1 MIVLLT
7 NRKYSNL
14 FWIAIIAILT
24 FGIYFQSLNNQFLSD
39 WDDGIYITNNTELQS
54 SKGNAVKEAFT
65 SFSNGHYHP
74 LTTLS
79 YVAEYNLFGLS
90 AKAFHTTNLLL
101 HIINSCLVFAFVWL
115 LSKQQL
121 TAFVTALLFAVHFMH
136 VESVAWISDRK
147 DLLCTLFFLGA
158 LCTYLIHKREIKSR
172 WYVMTF
178 ILFLLA
184 LFSKAM
190 AVTLPIAFLAV
201 DYFMSGKLSKKMILE
216 KVPFLM
222 VSVIFGYISILSQKS
237 ANALA
242 DVADINFIDRILFSS
257 YSIVMYVFKL
267 FSFSDLSAFYN
278 YPLSDNGKYPL
289 IFYVAP
295 VLVLI
300 FSVLVY
306 KIKWQQKI
314 IRFGILFFLIT
325 IALVLQIV
333 PAGNVIMAD
342 RYTYLPYIG
351 LMFIM
356 GYLFNYS
363 LSESKLKFSKWI
375 SVIGVILFVLTC
387 SYYSYS
393 RTKVWH
399 DSLTLWNDAI
409 KKSPDAALPY
419 SNRAAIFIKNEQFQ
433 NAITDLNK
441 AIAIRPNYVSAR
453 FNRGLLLNK
462 TGKYNE
468 AISDFNFV
476 LQNNPRDLVSVYME
490 RGIAHINCKF
500 FREAYED
507 FTAALKYDPTILM
520 ANYYRGLALYS
531 SGMFPE
537 AITELGYLLRRDPE
551 NCKAY
556 YVRALSFYEMKKF
569 EEANLDITSAQ
580 KLGCQIDPKFANELN
595 SKLKR

>member
-1 MIVLLT
+1 M
-7 NRKYSNL
+7 
-14 FWIAIIAILT
+14 T
-24 FGIYFQSLNNQFLSD
+24 FGIYFQSLNNEFLTD

-54 SKGNAVKEAFT
+54 PNGESVKNAFT

-79 YVAEYNLFGLS
+79 YSAEYNLFGLS
-90 AKAFHTTNLLL
+90 AKAFHTTNLIL
-101 HIINSCLVFAFVWL
+101 HILNSFLVFAFVWL

-121 TAFVTALLFAVHFMH
+121 TAFITALLFAVHPMH
-136 VESVAWISDRK
+136 VESVTWISDRK

-158 LCTYLIHKREIKSR
+158 LCTYLIYKRDNKSK
-172 WYVMTF
+172 WYAITF
-178 ILFLLA
+178 LFFLLA

-190 AVTLPIAFLAV
+190 AVTLPIVFLVV
-201 DYFMSGKLSKKMILE
+201 DYFLLGKFSKKMILE
-216 KVPFLM
+216 KVPFLI

-242 DVADINFIDRILFSS
+242 DVADINFFDRILFSS

-278 YPLSDNGKYPL
+278 YPLSENGKYPL
-289 IFYVAP
+289 VFYIAP
-295 VLVLI
+295 VLILI
-300 FSVLVY
+300 LSVLLY
-306 KIKWQQKI
+306 KIKWQQKV
-314 IRFGILFFLIT
+314 IRFGFLFFLIT

-356 GYLFNYS
+356 GHLFNYS
-363 LSESKLKFSKWI
+363 LIESKLKISKWI
-375 SVIGVILFVLTC
+375 SVAGVILFVLTC
-387 SYYSYS
+387 SYHSKA

-399 DSLTLWNDAI
+399 DSLTFWNDAI
-409 KKSPDAALPY
+409 EKSPDAALPY
-419 SNRAAIFIKNEQFQ
+419 SNRAAIFIKNEKFE

-462 TGKYNE
+462 TGKHKE

-490 RGIAHINCKF
+490 RGIAYINCKYF
-500 FREAYED
+500 KEAYQD
-507 FTAALKYDPTILM
+507 FTAALKYNPTILM
-520 ANYYRGLALYS
+520 ANYYRGLSLYS
-531 SGMFPE
+531 SGMFQE
-537 AITELGYLLRRDPE
+537 AVTELSYLIRRDPQ
-551 NCKAY
+551 NGKAY
-556 YVRALSFYEMKKF
+556 YVRALSLYELQKFSEASQDINSAKKF
-569 EEANLDITSAQ
+569 GSQ
-580 KLGCQIDPKFANELN
+580 VDPNFVNNLN

>member
-1 MIVLLT
+1 MKNKFSNIILLG
-7 NRKYSNL
+7 L
-14 FWIAIIAILT
+14 IAVLT
-24 FGIYFQSLNNQFLSD
+24 FGIYFQSLNNQFLTD

-54 SKGNAVKEAFT
+54 PDGGVLKNAFT
-65 SFSNGHYHP
+65 GFSNGHYHP

-79 YVAEYNLFGLS
+79 YSAEYNLFGLN
-90 AKAFHTTNLLL
+90 AKAFHTTNLIL
-101 HIINSCLVFAFVWL
+101 HILNSFLVFAFVWL
-115 LSKQQL
+115 LSKQQI
-121 TAFVTALLFAVHFMH
+121 TAFVTALLFAVHPMH

-158 LCTYLIHKREIKSR
+158 LCTYLIFKRDHKNK
-172 WYVMTF
+172 WYVITLLF
-178 ILFLLA
+178 FLLA

-190 AVTLPIAFLAV
+190 AVTLPIVFLAV
-201 DYFMSGKLSKKMILE
+201 DYFLSGKLSKKMILE
-216 KVPFLM
+216 KTPFLI
-222 VSVIFGYISILSQKS
+222 VSVIFGYVSILSQKS

-257 YSIVMYVFKL
+257 YSTVMYVFKL
-267 FSFSDLSAFYN
+267 FSFSGLSAFYN

-289 IFYVAP
+289 LFYIAP
-295 VLVLI
+295 ALVLI
-300 FSVLVY
+300 FFLIVY
-306 KIKWQQKI
+306 RLKWQQKI
-314 IRFGILFFLIT
+314 IRFGVLFFLIT

-351 LMFIM
+351 LMFII

-363 LSESKLKFSKWI
+363 LIESKLKISKWI

-387 SYYSYS
+387 SYCSYE

-399 DSLTLWNDAI
+399 DSLTFWNDAI
-409 KKSPDAALPY
+409 EKSPDAALPY
-419 SNRAAIFIKNEQFQ
+419 SNRAALFIKNEKFD
-433 NAITDLNK
+433 NAIVDLNK
-441 AIAIRPNYVSAR
+441 AIAIRPSYVSAR

-462 TGKYNE
+462 TGKYKE
-468 AISDFNFV
+468 AIGDFNFV

-490 RGIAHINCKF
+490 RGIANINCKYF
-500 FREAYED
+500 KEAYED

-531 SGMFPE
+531 SGMYPE
-537 AITELGYLLRRDPE
+537 AITELGYLLRRDPQ
-551 NCKAY
+551 NCKGY
-556 YVRALSFYEMKKF
+556 YVRALSFYEMKNF
-569 EEANLDITSAQ
+569 AEASQDITSAQ
-580 KLGCQIDPKFANELN
+580 KLGCQIDPRFANELN

>member
-1 MIVLLT
+1 MK
-7 NRKYSNL
+7 NKYSN
-14 FWIAIIAILT
+14 IILAGVITILT
-24 FGIYFQSLNNQFLSD
+24 LGIYFQSLNNQFLAD
-39 WDDGIYITNNTELQS
+39 WDDGIYITNNAELQS
-54 SKGNAVKEAFT
+54 SKGSTIKEAFT
-65 SFSNGHYHP
+65 GFSNGHYHP

-79 YVAEYNLFGLS
+79 YRAEYNLFGLS
-90 AKAFHTTNLLL
+90 SKAFHTTNLVL
-101 HIINSCLVFAFVWL
+101 HILNSFLVFVFVWL

-121 TAFVTALLFAVHFMH
+121 TAFVTALLFAIHPMH
-136 VESVAWISDRK
+136 VETVAWISDRK
-147 DLLCTLFFLGA
+147 DLLCSLFFLGA
-158 LCTYLIHKREIKSR
+158 LCTYIIYKRDNKSK
-172 WYVMTF
+172 WYIITF
-178 ILFLLA
+178 LFFLLA

-190 AVTLPIAFLAV
+190 AVTLPIVLLVV
-201 DYFMSGKLSKKMILE
+201 DYFLIGKFSKKMILE
-216 KVPFLM
+216 KIPFLIL
-222 VSVIFGYISILSQKS
+222 SVIFGYVSILSQKS

-242 DVADINFIDRILFSS
+242 DVTDINFVDRILFSS
-257 YSIVMYVFKL
+257 YSIVMYIFKL

-289 IFYVAP
+289 LFYIAP

-300 FSVLVY
+300 SLLFLY
-306 KIKWQQKI
+306 RIKWQQKV

-363 LSESKLKFSKWI
+363 LIESKLKISKWF
-375 SVIGVILFVLTC
+375 SVIGVILFVITC
-387 SYYSYS
+387 GYYSNA

-399 DSLTLWNDAI
+399 DSLTFWNDAI
-409 KKSPDAALPY
+409 EKSPDAALPY
-419 SNRAAIFIKNEQFQ
+419 SNRAAIFIKNESFDK
-433 NAITDLNK
+433 AITDLNK
-441 AIAIRPNYVSAR
+441 AIAIRPDYVSAR

-462 TGKYNE
+462 TGKYRE

-490 RGIAHINCKF
+490 RGIANINCKYF
-500 FREAYED
+500 KEAYED
-507 FTAALKYDPTILM
+507 FTAALKYDPSILI

-531 SGMFPE
+531 SGMFSE
-537 AITELGYLLRRDPE
+537 AITELGYLLRRDPQ

-556 YVRALSFYEMKKF
+556 YVRALSFYEMKNF
-569 EEANLDITSAQ
+569 AEANLDITTAQ
-580 KLGCQIDPKFANELN
+580 KLGCQIDPKFASELN
-595 SKLKR
+595 SKLK